1 MSRSG
6 IYNKYYASDIF
17 NTDPNYPKA
26 TTTKQKSRV
35 NHPTLEHTKE
45 DVFNV
50 GKERR
55 IVRNKEKKEN
65 ENNQVLSRSVERRKK
80 NYENIYGSDIF
91 NNKRAT
97 STERRR
103 PNATNKTTLLNQI
116 GKTMNI

>member
-1 MSRSG
+1 MKLMKKKVKKMTYLKSLIKKGKFRK
-6 IYNKYYASDIF
+6 KYYASDIF

-80 NYENIYGSDIF
+80 NYENNSLD
-91 NNKRAT
+91 NKP
-97 STERRR
+97 SC
-103 PNATNKTTLLNQI
+103 
-116 GKTMNI
+116 